1 MTLRLTDSIA
11 LVRLRRPSQNMN
23 LQGLHSATKE
33 RFASLRRRR
42 QICRLL
48 TPSFVLTVG
57 CKYIENVCG
66 I

>member
-1 MTLRLTDSIA
+1 
-11 LVRLRRPSQNMN
+11 MN

-33 RFASLRRRR
+33 RFASLHCRR

-66 I
+66 IKNRNGLSLQEKTFS